1 MITNNKWTLKDL
13 KKSSKQVI
21 SQRLKTNQEAQV
33 MKAGIP
39 YILQFPCL
47 ARLPW
52 RGTAQQKTN
61 EHSKCSKYY
70 TQMAPPRRYQS
81 TDFKRSLCHN
91 PLFFVKCCQTFIIS
105 QWSFFFR
112 CEWSYKP
119 VTWMTG
125 HACRTWNPQE
135 GRGGRVWQ
143 ATNLLALWRV
153 GHNARLSHIG
163 FSR

>member
-1 MITNNKWTLKDL
+1 
-13 KKSSKQVI
+13 
-21 SQRLKTNQEAQV
+21 
-33 MKAGIP
+33 
-39 YILQFPCL
+39 
-47 ARLPW
+47 
-52 RGTAQQKTN
+52 
-61 EHSKCSKYY
+61 
-70 TQMAPPRRYQS
+70 MAPPKRYQS
-81 TDFKRSLCHN
+81 SDFKRSLCHN

-143 ATNLLALWRV
+143 ATNLWLSEGLAITQDFHTSGSLVREAFKNV
-153 GHNARLSHIG
+153 LADFVKKPLADRGG
-163 FSR
+163 TPPP